1 MTIDE
6 MRKEMIEFRFSQNHI
21 DNALEIIYFVGVG
34 QDLAWREGEGIIRS
48 DVSIKNPLLDY
59 LKQGYIVEG
68 LSRYGRYGIY
78 LLGDSGEEI
87 FQELFE
93 LKVKP
98 NIEAFKN
105 EFININPKTFAI
117 LTPPLRRIDRL
128 NVKEELAVLFIN
140 SKKGNE
146 LKNLLNNK
154 INSLY
159 SLLKKY
165 NFYLELTPFQSN
177 W

>member
-21 DNALEIIYFVGVG
+21 DNALEIIYFVG
-34 QDLAWREGEGIIRS
+34 
-48 DVSIKNPLLDY
+48 
-59 LKQGYIVEG
+59 G